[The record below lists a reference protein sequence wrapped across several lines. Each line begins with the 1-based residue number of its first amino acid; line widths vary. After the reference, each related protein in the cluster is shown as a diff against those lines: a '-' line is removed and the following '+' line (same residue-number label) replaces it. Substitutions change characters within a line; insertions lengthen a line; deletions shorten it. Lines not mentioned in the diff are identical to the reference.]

1 MVLKDGTK
9 ISLKIPH
16 RKDEFTSD
24 LECIRAFL
32 KDYYKLPLE
41 EPLYCEPRQA
51 HHTRSQNPEIHF
63 PITKRQHALILFK
76 KALQEK
82 GRCLA

>member
-1 MVLKDGTK
+1 MLRDGVE

-16 RKDEFTSD
+16 GKEEFASD
-24 LECIRAFL
+24 LEYIRAFL

-41 EPLYCEPRQA
+41 ETPYREPRQA
-51 HHTRSQNPEIHF
+51 HHTRSQNPEIHV
-63 PITKRQHALILFK
+63 PITKRQQALILFK
-76 KALQEK
+76 KALQEQ